1 MPGTTIG
8 LLHPGEMGAAVGRC
22 LVEQG
27 HTVLWV
33 PQGRG
38 PATTHRAAA
47 AGLTE
52 AGSLDDLARRSEVVL
67 SVCPPQAARAVAES
81 VIGAKGGFGGR
92 YVDANA
98 IAPQTVRTLAEAVTK
113 AGAGFTDGGIIGL
126 PPRPGSAG
134 PSAAPGSPGGPGF
147 YLSGDG
153 AAEVAALFDGTP
165 VRAEVVDGGVG
176 AASAVK
182 LAYAAWTKGSAAL
195 LLAARAL
202 ARAERVEGTLM
213 AEWGVSQPALGQRA
227 DAAARSA
234 ATKGWRWDA
243 EMTEIATAMAGA
255 GLPDGFHQA
264 AAQIFRCAPTADP
277 AELGDIAPG
286 DVTELVL
293 EALTGEHLS

>member
-8 LLHPGEMGAAVGRC
+8 LLHPGEMGSAVGRC

-38 PATTHRAAA
+38 PATAHRAAA

-52 AGSLDDLARRSEVVL
+52 AGSLDELAGRSEVVL
-67 SVCPPQAARAVAES
+67 SVCPPHAARSVAES

-98 IAPQTVRTLAEAVTK
+98 IAPQTVRTLAEVLTR

-126 PPRPGSAG
+126 PPRPGSASG
-134 PSAAPGSPGGPGF
+134 PAC

-165 VRAEVVDGGVG
+165 VRAQLVDGGVG

-227 DAAARSA
+227 EAAARSA

-264 AAQIFRCAPTADP
+264 AAEIFRCSPAADP
-277 AELGDIAPG
+277 AALSDVAPG

-293 EALTGEHLS
+293 EALTGEHLG